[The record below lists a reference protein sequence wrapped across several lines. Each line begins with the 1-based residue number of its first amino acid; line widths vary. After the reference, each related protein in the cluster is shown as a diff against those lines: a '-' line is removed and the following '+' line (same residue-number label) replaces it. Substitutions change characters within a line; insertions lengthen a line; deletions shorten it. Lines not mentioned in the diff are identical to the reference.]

1 MLVDSHCHLDFKEFS
16 EDFAEVLENAK
27 LSNVNCLQT
36 ICTKISEFSKIQ
48 NLIEK
53 YDFIYGS
60 VGNHPCEVE
69 KQVLLTPEDIVEYT
83 KHPKIISI
91 GETGLDY
98 YHDTSFKDKQIISF
112 INHITAARITDL
124 PVIIHTREA
133 EQDTLN
139 IIASELKKGK
149 FRALI
154 HCFTA
159 SRDFAEKCLELG
171 LYISVAGIVTFKNAR
186 ELQETIK
193 SIPLERLLVE
203 TDSPYLAPVPN
214 RGKRNEPAF
223 VADTAKFL
231 AELKEV
237 SFEKLSE
244 ITTNNFY
251 ELFSRAKRT
260 II

>member
-27 LSNVNCLQT
+27 LRNVNCLQT
-36 ICTKISEFSKIQ
+36 ICTKISEFAKIR
-48 NLIEK
+48 NIIDK

-69 KQVLLTPEDIVEYT
+69 KQILLSPGEIVEYT
-83 KHPKIISI
+83 AHPRIISI

-98 YHDTSFKDKQIISF
+98 YHDISFKDKQITSF
-112 INHITAARITDL
+112 INHITAARMTDL

-133 EQDTLN
+133 EDDTLE

-159 SRDFAEKCLELG
+159 SREFADKCLELG
-171 LYISVAGIVTFKNAR
+171 LYISVAGIVTFKNAK
-186 ELQETIK
+186 ELQETVK

-203 TDSPYLAPVPN
+203 TDSPYLAPAPN
-214 RGKRNEPAF
+214 RGKRNEPSF

-231 AELKEV
+231 ADLKEV
-237 SFEKLSE
+237 SFEELAE

-251 ELFSRAKRT
+251 ELFSKAERRL
-260 II
+260 